1 MNEISFLNLKKKW
14 YMKTKDH
21 VLNLLSH
28 GFKFDTVA
36 RLNESQVRVLS
47 EKLFKEK
54 TKEVKIKDSKLKN
67 EIKDFIKTHSKI
79 KDIDENIN
87 DWTDGELIDKIKDY
101 GKHADRS
108 KYNKKA
114 SDLFKEFENE
124 SKGKKEESK
133 EQVTK
138 KVATTYE
145 ISPQTAK
152 TTGADIAGVNIKVE
166 PSGLVK
172 ATQIGEEDDTVN
184 VNSDPGYTDDGMYLE
199 EKFESKSQQRLFYA
213 RCGNGKTKTEKKWCK
228 WAKEFSKETNYETT
242 PEKKEKNESDEKFI
256 EESIV
261 RLIEKNISPKMSKGD
276 LIRTIN
282 EKSQESSM
290 ILKNP
295 LKNTMFSHESGIEMK
310 RMKKPTT
317 GLPIM
322 GTMEENTK
330 EKEAPVKEP
339 GIKNPPKRRDNPFK
353 NPNPGTKEKPRG
365 HKKEMDENTREKEAP
380 VKEPGIKT
388 PPKRRDNPFKN
399 PNPGTK
405 EKPRGQKKSKDEMK
419 TDFIGLIKQ
428 ALTK

>member
-1 MNEISFLNLKKKW
+1 MNEISFLNSKKKW

-36 RLNESQVRVLS
+36 RLNEAQVRILS
-47 EKLFKEK
+47 EK
-54 TKEVKIKDSKLKN
+54 IS
-67 EIKDFIKTHSKI
+67 
-79 KDIDENIN
+79 
-87 DWTDGELIDKIKDY
+87 
-101 GKHADRS
+101 
-108 KYNKKA
+108 
-114 SDLFKEFENE
+114 
-124 SKGKKEESK
+124 KEESK

-138 KVATTYE
+138 KMTTTYE
-145 ISPQTAK
+145 IPAQTAK
-152 TTGADIAGVNIKVE
+152 TTGADIGKVNIKVG
-166 PSGLVK
+166 PTGIVK
-172 ATQIGEEDDTVN
+172 ATEIGEDSTLDVVN
-184 VNSDPGYTDDGMYLE
+184 DPDATEDGMGIF

-228 WAKEFSKETNYETT
+228 WAKESSKKTDYETT

-261 RLIEKNISPKMSKGD
+261 RLIEKNISPRMSKSD

-290 ILKNP
+290 ILRKP
-295 LKNTMFSHESGIEMK
+295 LKNTMFSKESGIEMK
-310 RMKKPTT
+310 RMKRPTM
-317 GLPIM
+317 GMPIM

-330 EKEAPVKEP
+330 EREAPVK
-339 GIKNPPKRRDNPFK
+339 D
-353 NPNPGTKEKPRG
+353 
-365 HKKEMDENTREKEAP
+365 
-380 VKEPGIKT
+380 PGIKT

-405 EKPRGQKKSKDEMK
+405 EKPRGQIKTKDEMK
-419 TDFIGLIKQ
+419 KDFIGLIKQ

>member
-1 MNEISFLNLKKKW
+1 
-14 YMKTKDH
+14 MKTKDH

-36 RLNESQVRVLS
+36 RLNEAQVRVLS
-47 EKLFKEK
+47 EK
-54 TKEVKIKDSKLKN
+54 IS
-67 EIKDFIKTHSKI
+67 
-79 KDIDENIN
+79 
-87 DWTDGELIDKIKDY
+87 
-101 GKHADRS
+101 
-108 KYNKKA
+108 
-114 SDLFKEFENE
+114 
-124 SKGKKEESK
+124 KEENK

-145 ISPQTAK
+145 ISPETAK
-152 TTGADIAGVNIKVE
+152 TTGADIGNVNIKVD
-166 PSGLVK
+166 PTGMVK
-172 ATQIGEEDDTVN
+172 ATEIGEDATLDVVN
-184 VNSDPGYTDDGMYLE
+184 DPDATEDGMGIF

-228 WAKEFSKETNYETT
+228 WAKESSKKTDYETT

-261 RLIEKNISPKMSKGD
+261 RLIEKNISPRMSKGD

-282 EKSQESSM
+282 EKSQDSM
-290 ILKNP
+290 ILRKP
-295 LKNTMFSHESGIEMK
+295 LKNTMFSKESGIEMK
-310 RMKKPTT
+310 RMKRPTM
-317 GLPIM
+317 GMPIM

-330 EKEAPVKEP
+330 EKERTKERTKEK
-339 GIKNPPKRRDNPFK
+339 GKEKDNPFK

-365 HKKEMDENTREKEAP
+365 HRKNMEENTKEREAP
-380 VKEPGIKT
+380 VKDPGIKT

-405 EKPRGQKKSKDEMK
+405 EKPRGQIKTKDEMK
-419 TDFIGLIKQ
+419 KDFIGLIKQ

>member
-1 MNEISFLNLKKKW
+1 MNEISFLNSKKKW
-14 YMKTKDH
+14 YMKAKDH

-47 EKLFKEK
+47 EK
-54 TKEVKIKDSKLKN
+54 IS
-67 EIKDFIKTHSKI
+67 
-79 KDIDENIN
+79 
-87 DWTDGELIDKIKDY
+87 
-101 GKHADRS
+101 
-108 KYNKKA
+108 
-114 SDLFKEFENE
+114 
-124 SKGKKEESK
+124 KEENK
-133 EQVTK
+133 EAITK
-138 KVATTYE
+138 KITSTYE
-145 ISPQTAK
+145 IDPTTAK
-152 TTGADIAGVNIKVE
+152 TTGADIGGVNIKVE
-166 PSGLVK
+166 PSGVVK
-172 ATQIGEEDDTVN
+172 ATQIGEEDDTLN

-228 WAKEFSKETNYETT
+228 WAKEFSKETDYETT

-295 LKNTMFSHESGIEMK
+295 LKNTMFSKESGIEMK
-310 RMKKPTT
+310 RMKKPTM
-317 GLPIM
+317 GMPIM

-330 EKEAPVKEP
+330 EKERTKERTKEK
-339 GIKNPPKRRDNPFK
+339 GKEKDNPFK

-365 HKKEMDENTREKEAP
+365 FRKNVEENTKEKEAP

-405 EKPRGQKKSKDEMK
+405 EAPRGQRKTKDEMK
-419 TDFIGLIKQ
+419 KDFIGLIKQ

>member
-36 RLNESQVRVLS
+36 RLNESQVRILS
-47 EKLFKEK
+47 EK
-54 TKEVKIKDSKLKN
+54 IS
-67 EIKDFIKTHSKI
+67 
-79 KDIDENIN
+79 
-87 DWTDGELIDKIKDY
+87 
-101 GKHADRS
+101 
-108 KYNKKA
+108 
-114 SDLFKEFENE
+114 
-124 SKGKKEESK
+124 KEESK

-138 KVATTYE
+138 KMTTTYE
-145 ISPQTAK
+145 IPAQTAK
-152 TTGADIAGVNIKVE
+152 TTGADIGNVNIKVD
-166 PSGLVK
+166 PSGTVK
-172 ATQIGEEDDTVN
+172 ATEIGEDATLDVVN
-184 VNSDPGYTDDGMYLE
+184 DPDATEDGMGIF

-228 WAKEFSKETNYETT
+228 WAKEFSKETDYETT
-242 PEKKEKNESDEKFI
+242 PNKKEKNESDEKFI

-290 ILKNP
+290 ILRKP
-295 LKNTMFSHESGIEMK
+295 LKNTMFSKESGIEMK
-310 RMKKPTT
+310 RMKRPTM
-317 GLPIM
+317 GIPIM

-330 EKEAPVKEP
+330 EKERTKERTKEK
-339 GIKNPPKRRDNPFK
+339 GKEKDNPFK

-365 HKKEMDENTREKEAP
+365 HRKNMEENTKEKEAP

-405 EKPRGQKKSKDEMK
+405 EKPRGQIKTKDEMK
-419 TDFIGLIKQ
+419 KDFIGLIKQ

>member
-1 MNEISFLNLKKKW
+1 MNSKKKW

-36 RLNESQVRVLS
+36 RLNEAQVRVLS
-47 EKLFKEK
+47 EK
-54 TKEVKIKDSKLKN
+54 IS
-67 EIKDFIKTHSKI
+67 
-79 KDIDENIN
+79 
-87 DWTDGELIDKIKDY
+87 
-101 GKHADRS
+101 
-108 KYNKKA
+108 
-114 SDLFKEFENE
+114 
-124 SKGKKEESK
+124 KEESK

-145 ISPQTAK
+145 ISPETAK
-152 TTGADIAGVNIKVE
+152 TTGADIGNVNIKVD
-166 PSGLVK
+166 PTGMVK
-172 ATQIGEEDDTVN
+172 ATEIGEDATLDVVN
-184 VNSDPGYTDDGMYLE
+184 DPDATEDGMGIF

-228 WAKEFSKETNYETT
+228 WAKESSKETEYETT

-261 RLIEKNISPKMSKGD
+261 RLIEKNISPRMSKGD

-282 EKSQESSM
+282 EKSQDSM
-290 ILKNP
+290 ILRKP
-295 LKNTMFSHESGIEMK
+295 LKNTMFSKESGIEMK
-310 RMKKPTT
+310 RMKRPTM
-317 GLPIM
+317 GMPVM

-330 EKEAPVKEP
+330 EKEAP
-339 GIKNPPKRRDNPFK
+339 
-353 NPNPGTKEKPRG
+353 T
-365 HKKEMDENTREKEAP
+365 
-380 VKEPGIKT
+380 KEPGIKT

-405 EKPRGQKKSKDEMK
+405 EKPRGQIKTKDEMK
-419 TDFIGLIKQ
+419 KDFIGLIKQ